1 MPLRFVWGIEPLDQG
16 DFMDPGSKGVV
27 KFDKTFDI
35 SSTDSQRW
43 MLKFCE
49 QVRRQPFF
57 KPTIGPLLSNCFM
70 ETFKEWMKRR
80 CRDEITNE
88 DRAPCCQASNF
99 PYTIPIFERCL
110 VEAIGDLYATPTDFW
125 RPGIA
130 GKYLPN
136 GQQTIKC

>member
-1 MPLRFVWGIEPLDQG
+1 
-16 DFMDPGSKGVV
+16 
-27 KFDKTFDI
+27 
-35 SSTDSQRW
+35 
-43 MLKFCE
+43 
-49 QVRRQPFF
+49 
-57 KPTIGPLLSNCFM
+57 
-70 ETFKEWMKRR
+70 MKRR

-130 GKYLPN
+130 GKVKFLGSLIFF
-136 GQQTIKC
+136 GQFRV